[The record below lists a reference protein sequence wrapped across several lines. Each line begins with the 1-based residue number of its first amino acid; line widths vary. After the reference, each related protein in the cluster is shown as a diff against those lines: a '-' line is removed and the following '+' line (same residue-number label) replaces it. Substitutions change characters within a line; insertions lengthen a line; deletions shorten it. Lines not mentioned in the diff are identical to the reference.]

1 MAISRS
7 TYGTRRLAIVLFA
20 CLLVALFL
28 LPSQSQRLLQYV
40 GGPLGQILSVPL
52 AAFSSVDHGISETW
66 NAYLALQSVQ
76 EENRQLHRDLELL
89 KGQNNQL
96 RESVAATRRYETLLN
111 FKQQSP
117 SQTLAAQ
124 VIGRDATN
132 WYGGMILNKGES
144 DGVRVEMGVVTPA
157 GVVGRIVKTNCT
169 SSVVLLV
176 TDPNNAI
183 AGVVQRT
190 RDEGIVEGTSHG
202 RARLKYIPLL
212 SRVQAG
218 DRVVTSG
225 LTGTFPRGLAIGGL
239 TQVEKSEGDL
249 FQSAEIE
256 PEVDLSKLDEVLI
269 ITAPYEDADSA
280 QKLLQEIRGDR
291 KKP

>member
-20 CLLVALFL
+20 FLLVALFL
-28 LPSQSQRLLQYV
+28 LPSQSQGLLQYL
-40 GGPLGQILSVPL
+40 GGPLGQILSLPL
-52 AAFSSVDHGISETW
+52 AAFSSLDHGISEAW
-66 NAYLALQSVQ
+66 DGYIALQGVR
-76 EENRQLHRDLELL
+76 EENRRLRRDLELL
-89 KGQNNQL
+89 KGQNSQL
-96 RESVAATRRYETLLN
+96 HGSVAATQRYEALLN
-111 FKQQSP
+111 FAQQS
-117 SQTLAAQ
+117 SFRTVAAQ

-132 WYGGMILNKGES
+132 WYRGVILNKGEH
-144 DGVRVEMGVVTPA
+144 DGVRPEMGVITPA
-157 GVVGRIVKTNCT
+157 GVVGRIVKTNSA

-183 AGVVQRT
+183 AGLVQRT

-212 SRVQAG
+212 SRVQPG

-225 LTGTFPRGLAIGGL
+225 LTGAFPRGLAIGGL

-256 PEVDLSKLDEVLI
+256 PEVDLAKLDEVLV
-269 ITAPYEDADSA
+269 ITAPYDDADA
-280 QKLLQEIRGDR
+280 ARKLLQEIHGDR
-291 KKP
+291 KRP

>member
-20 CLLVALFL
+20 LLIAALFL
-28 LPSQSQRLLQYV
+28 LPSQSQGLLQYV
-40 GGPLGQILSVPL
+40 GGPLGQILSLPL
-52 AAFSSVDHGISETW
+52 AAFSSLDRGISETW
-66 NAYLALQSVQ
+66 DGYLALQGVR
-76 EENRQLHRDLELL
+76 EENRQLRREIESL
-89 KGQNNQL
+89 KGINHQL
-96 RESVAATRRYETLLN
+96 RDSVSAAQRYENLLN
-111 FKQQSP
+111 FRQQFS
-117 SQTLAAQ
+117 SRTVAAQ

-132 WYGGMILNKGES
+132 WYRGVILNKGES
-144 DGVRVEMGVVTPA
+144 DGIRVEMGVVTPA
-157 GVVGRIVKTNCT
+157 GVVGRIVKTNSV

-183 AGVVQRT
+183 AGLVQRT

-212 SRVQAG
+212 SRVQPG

-225 LTGTFPRGLAIGGL
+225 LTGSFPRGLAIGGL

-256 PEVDLSKLDEVLI
+256 PEVDLSKLDEVLV
-269 ITAPYEDADSA
+269 ITAPYEDADAA
-280 QKLLQEIRGDR
+280 QKLLHEIHGDR